1 MKTRIISGLGIMVL
15 ALIIIYLGGITMYV
29 TGAILSMIA
38 LREFYKAVG
47 GKLTLQNYVSM
58 VFAVLAFIL
67 TYNKNTELL
76 FVCAALFMLCNF
88 IYLIKYH
95 QEIELKDF
103 FANVFGFIYIVP
115 AFLVMAIIRD
125 RNFGALLLLMVFVSA
140 SATDTF
146 AYFVGKAIGKHKL
159 APKLSPNKT
168 IEGSIGGT
176 LISTILFVVAV
187 LLINHYGYLASNSPE
202 ELLFVIDTPTIIVIT
217 VIGLFMSILSQLGDL
232 SASAIKRIT
241 GVKDYGHLIPGH
253 GGILDRMDSALFTAP
268 AIYVVLYILVY

>member
-1 MKTRIISGLGIMVL
+1 MKTRIISGFAIMII
-15 ALIIIYLGGITMYV
+15 ALIIIYVGGITMYI
-29 TGAILSMIA
+29 TGTALSIIA
-38 LREFYKAVG
+38 MREFYKAVG

-58 VFAVLAFIL
+58 VFSVFFFIL
-67 TYNKNTELL
+67 AYNKNTELL
-76 FVCAALFMLCNF
+76 FVCAALYMLCNF
-88 IYLIKYH
+88 IYLIRYH
-95 QEIELKDF
+95 QEIELRDF

-115 AFLVMAIIRD
+115 AFVVMAIIRD
-125 RNFGALLLLMVFVSA
+125 RNYGALLLLMVFVSA

-176 LISTILFVVAV
+176 IVSTAMFVGAV
-187 LLINHYGYLASNSPE
+187 LLINHYGYLVSDSPE
-202 ELLFVIDTPTIIVIT
+202 ELLFVIDTQTILVIT
-217 VIGLFMSILSQLGDL
+217 VIGFFMSILSQLGDL

-253 GGILDRMDSALFTAP
+253 GGVLDRMDSALFTAP